1 MNQQFPGMNNA
12 TSTQRVTQRLM
23 PAVFGWMFAGLL
35 MTAIIAGVLLQNDAA
50 IALLRQKVVYF
61 SIFGAELLTVFILS
75 ARIGR
80 MSVGGAT
87 FGFFLYASL
96 SGLTLAAFLSFFD
109 PSIIMLAFG
118 IAAGMFGTFAIF
130 GAVTKAD
137 LTKLGSLLFMLLI
150 GIIIATVVNVFFMES
165 DTLRLIISYIAVLVF
180 CGLTAYDMQKIK
192 EMGAYSAQFGEEGA
206 TKIAIFGALMLY
218 LDFIGIFWNLLNILG
233 SDD

>member
-1 MNQQFPGMNNA
+1 MNPGLNNV
-12 TSTQRVTQRLM
+12 TSAQRASQRLM

-35 MTAIIAGVLLQNDAA
+35 MTAIIAGVLLQNESAV
-50 IALLRQKVVYF
+50 ALLSK
-61 SIFGAELLTVFILS
+61 SIVFYSIVGAEILTVFVLS
-75 ARIGR
+75 ARIGK
-80 MSVGGAT
+80 MSAGGAT
-87 FGFFLYASL
+87 FGFFLYAAL

-109 PSIIMLAFG
+109 VATIFVAFG

-150 GIIIATVVNVFFMES
+150 GIIIATVVNVFFLKS
-165 DTLRLIISYIAVLVF
+165 DTFSLIISYIAVLVF

-192 EMGAYSAQFGEEGA
+192 EMSAYSAQFGEEGA

-218 LDFIGIFWNLLNILG
+218 MDFIMIFWHLLNILG